1 MIKVTLSTRPHQ
13 PQPSP
18 KDTTIA
24 EPLVEAHGFSWRHAS
39 RSNPAFADIDLEIQR
54 GEKILLAGKSGA
66 GKSTLLLALAGI
78 LGPEAAEEDGDASGI
93 LQVRG
98 TVGMVLQ
105 DPDSQVIATR
115 VGDDVAFGCENL
127 GIPREEIWPRVE
139 RALKMVGLDVPLNH
153 PTANLSG
160 GQKQRLALAGV
171 IAMGAELIIL
181 DEPTANLDPIG
192 VKEVVRAVDTIISE
206 TNATLI
212 VVEHRPQHWLPL
224 IERVLY
230 LDHSGLREISAE
242 ELPGLPQLSPARP
255 VGEDTPALL
264 ETRDLKTR
272 FGPPRNVKLP
282 QAASTVITG
291 VNGSGKTTLALTMA
305 GLLKARGG
313 ELITHQD
320 LARGLAKTPYHWRS
334 KDLAQRIGMVF
345 QDPEHQ
351 FLARTVEE
359 ELHIGPR
366 VMGMAEK
373 EAEARVEEL
382 LQRLKLT
389 HLKKANP
396 FSLSGGEKRR
406 LSVATALV
414 CAPAL
419 LILDEPTFGQDPET
433 LGEMVHLLR
442 ELTDEGI
449 TICSVTH
456 DEAFIEAL
464 GDHHIEVTAA

>member
-1 MIKVTLSTRPHQ
+1 MTLSMRE
-13 PQPSP
+13 PSP
-18 KDTTIA
+18 QITATNM
-24 EPLVEAHGFSWRHAS
+24 PLVEAHGFSWRHAS
-39 RSNPAFADIDLEIQR
+39 RSKPAFAAVDLRINK

-66 GKSTLLLALAGI
+66 GKSTLLLALAGVY
-78 LGPEAAEEDGDASGI
+78 GPQAAEEDGDASGT
-93 LQVRG
+93 LKVNG

-127 GIPREEIWPRVE
+127 QIPREEIWPRVE
-139 RALKMVGLDVPLNH
+139 RALKMVGLDIPLNH

-181 DEPTANLDPIG
+181 DEPTANLDPQG
-192 VKEVVRAVDTIISE
+192 VKEVVRAVDTIIKE
-206 TNATLI
+206 TGATLI
-212 VVEHRPQHWLPL
+212 VVEHRPAHWLPL
-224 IERVLY
+224 MDKVLY
-230 LDHSGLREISAE
+230 LDNEGLREISAE
-242 ELPGLPQLSPARP
+242 ELPGLPDLPHAKPADLSNP
-255 VGEDTPALL
+255 LL
-264 ETRDLKTR
+264 ATEELRTR
-272 FGPPRNVKLP
+272 FGPPRSVQLP
-282 QAASTVITG
+282 RAASTVITG
-291 VNGSGKTTLALTMA
+291 VNGSGKTTLALTLA
-305 GLLKARGG
+305 GLLKSRGG
-313 ELITHQD
+313 KMLIHQE

-359 ELHIGPR
+359 ELHIGPQ
-366 VMGMAEK
+366 VMGMP
-373 EAEARVEEL
+373 EAEAQARVEEL
-382 LQRLKLT
+382 LSRLRLG
-389 HLKKANP
+389 HVRKANP

-433 LGEMVHLLR
+433 LGEMVQLLR

-456 DEAFIEAL
+456 DEAFIKAL
-464 GDHHIEVTAA
+464 GDHHIEVSTT